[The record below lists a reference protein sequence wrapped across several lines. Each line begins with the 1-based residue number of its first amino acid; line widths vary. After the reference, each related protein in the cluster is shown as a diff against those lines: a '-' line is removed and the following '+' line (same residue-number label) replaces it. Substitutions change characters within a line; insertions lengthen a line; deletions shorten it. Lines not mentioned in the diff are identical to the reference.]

1 MKISV
6 AGRVTI
12 ANKDIH
18 FSATKSSSSGTA
30 ASGRFRET
38 WPDYDPN
45 VVMTGE
51 VRCLQVIGGAF
62 DARGEITDVR
72 NYPDSFPGGSAIR
85 GSRLGAATATSPRPG
100 RIPV

>member
-38 WPDYDPN
+38 
-45 VVMTGE
+45 
-51 VRCLQVIGGAF
+51 
-62 DARGEITDVR
+62 
-72 NYPDSFPGGSAIR
+72 
-85 GSRLGAATATSPRPG
+85 
-100 RIPV
+100 